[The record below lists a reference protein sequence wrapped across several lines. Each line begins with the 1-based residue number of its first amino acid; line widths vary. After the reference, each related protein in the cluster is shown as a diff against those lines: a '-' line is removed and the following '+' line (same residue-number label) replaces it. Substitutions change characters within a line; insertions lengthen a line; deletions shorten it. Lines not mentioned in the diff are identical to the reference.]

1 MLPGLTISWPALE
14 KRDYDT
20 SVEIIGG
27 LSQGAIIDKV
37 FEDEVDGTFQGSRGL
52 QSLQTQSG
60 EAGSQGNPLYK
71 KDMLTNFSALT
82 NRFLSKYFVY
92 IPQNVNLNACVLT
105 FDENM

>member
-1 MLPGLTISWPALE
+1 M
-14 KRDYDT
+14 
-20 SVEIIGG
+20 
-27 LSQGAIIDKV
+27 AIIDSFVRAKLAIMAIMYIV
-37 FEDEVDGTFQGSRGL
+37 QLCTFQGSRGL